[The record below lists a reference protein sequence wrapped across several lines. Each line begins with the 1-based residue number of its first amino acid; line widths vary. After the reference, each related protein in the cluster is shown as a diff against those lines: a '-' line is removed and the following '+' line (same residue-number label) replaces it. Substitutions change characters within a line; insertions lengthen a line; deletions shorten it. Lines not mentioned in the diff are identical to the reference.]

1 MEVMKKV
8 IAAPAG
14 RWARELLTLAGA
26 ERIEYFLDDDEDI
39 QMTGFPT
46 GSSIKPV
53 YPVSHIEAEDRD
65 NIVIVIT
72 DSKRYA
78 ELRDR
83 LESFGLEE
91 NRQIFDG
98 WHLDIGFYRMMGDG
112 FTTWT
117 QYENSVGGFDY
128 SEFSTRAGKMASM
141 IPDDVTSIMDM
152 GCGDEVLKPFLK
164 PHIRYYGLDIVR
176 RNADTIVCDANVDP
190 LPDLQVDAYYMAG
203 FLLYMNDVNKL
214 ISQMRRA
221 KYLIFDLWNYV
232 EFRKYDNIY
241 MNIYTRRAQSVCWN
255 EREHFLSLPE
265 VMDALTANGFV
276 IEKAAWLNRTGSY
289 CCYRAR
295 NLHFGR

>member
-1 MEVMKKV
+1 MVVMKKV
-8 IAAPAG
+8 IATPAG

-39 QMTGFPT
+39 QKTGFPT

-53 YPVSHIEAEDRD
+53 YPTTHIEAEDRD

-83 LESFGLEE
+83 L
-91 NRQIFDG
+91 
-98 WHLDIGFYRMMGDG
+98 DG

-117 QYENSVGGFDY
+117 QYESSVGGFDY

-152 GCGDEVLKPFLK
+152 GCGDEVLKPYLK

-203 FLLYMNDVNKL
+203 FLLYMNDVDKL